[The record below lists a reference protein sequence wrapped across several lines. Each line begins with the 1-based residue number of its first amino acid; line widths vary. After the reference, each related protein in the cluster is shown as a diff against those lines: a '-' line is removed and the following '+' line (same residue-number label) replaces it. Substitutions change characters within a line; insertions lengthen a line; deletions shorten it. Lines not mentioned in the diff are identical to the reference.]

1 MSNNNMVNDVYVP
14 SQATGDAPTGYVA
27 GFSDS
32 ADFERLEDGM
42 YQAVIAGFTV
52 RKFTDYND
60 KSKLVEKVQF
70 LVQTSQDG
78 QTYYFRTRPMTP
90 VVNEKSNFFIF
101 LSGISGA
108 GLDKIKEKYPAGVP
122 LNNLI
127 GIPVQAVVNTVT
139 GKDGK
144 EYGNLANVLKAKKG
158 QKTAVVPDA
167 IPAYLMRGVVASQL
181 ADGLTVKEDTG
192 AAKAVSFPQGLPG
205 GLAQGERIDDRAPGL
220 IVPGAPALP
229 QNKIPQVPAN
239 AKVTQNA
246 DAAAFMNPTL
256 QVTQPAPQPAP
267 AVPAAE
273 QAPEQGED
281 SDDDLPF

>member
-1 MSNNNMVNDVYVP
+1 MSNMVNNVYVP
-14 SQATGDAPTGYVA
+14 SQATGEAPTGYVA
-27 GFSDS
+27 GFSET

-42 YQAVIAGFTV
+42 YPGVIAGYTV
-52 RKFTDYND
+52 RKFSDYND
-60 KSKLVEKVQF
+60 KTKLVEKAQF
-70 LVQTSQDG
+70 IIQVGEGG
-78 QTYYFRTRPMTP
+78 QTYYFRTKPMTP

-108 GLDKIKEKYPAGVP
+108 GLDKIKEKYPVGVP

-158 QKTAVVPDA
+158 QKTPVAADA

-181 ADGLTVKEDTG
+181 ADVLTVKEETV
-192 AAKAVSFPQGLPG
+192 AAKAANFPQGLPG

-220 IVPGAPALP
+220 IVPGTPVVP

-239 AKVTQNA
+239 AKVTQNTNA
-246 DAAAFMNPTL
+246 QAFMNPQL

-273 QAPEQGED
+273 QAPDQGED